1 MNILFVMKH
10 RGNAGST
17 HGVAACMRIGK
28 EQGHRIAIYGSHVFW
43 LPGLDLSTDVEAFDR
58 VIFLYESEIYR
69 STRLQEATLFGKV
82 PRAHRLLFDMDG
94 MYNPLIRIDGYDRN
108 HSSEEEHRD
117 WFAHFDAVGDRVLKP
132 TMHRWDDPKQISV
145 PFYGFDPALVVD
157 PAWAPPKRYDVMHVG
172 HNWWRWRE
180 MSEVFLPA
188 LAHIRDKL
196 GEIAFVG
203 LWWDQRPAEGL
214 AAGPWEAF
222 ESDPEALR
230 RAGIEVRPS
239 VWYDQV
245 IHTMSTAR
253 INIFTQRPLLRH
265 FKHLTLK
272 YFEIF
277 YADTIPL
284 MMLDGDHVA
293 AVYGPAAR
301 ELTLPGRIEDKILDA
316 LARPDYYRGIV
327 EEVRE
332 HLRVHHSY
340 ARRVEE
346 LVAAVH

>member
-1 MNILFVMKH
+1 VNILFVMKH

-17 HGVAACMRIGK
+17 HSIAAYMRVGRPH
-28 EQGHRIAIYGSHVFW
+28 GHRIAIFGSPVFW
-43 LPGLDLSTDVEAFDR
+43 LPGLDLTTDVAAFDR
-58 VIFLYESEIYR
+58 VIFLYESELYR
-69 STRLQEATLFGKV
+69 STRLQEGRLFATTQ
-82 PRAHRLLFDMDG
+82 RAHRLLFDMDG

-108 HSSEEEHRD
+108 HSSEQEHRD
-117 WFAHFDAVGDRVLKP
+117 WFAHFDAVSDRVLKP
-132 TMHRWDDPKQISV
+132 TMMPYDDPKQISV
-145 PFYGFDPALVVD
+145 PFYGFDPAMVVD
-157 PAWAPPKRYDVMHVG
+157 PAWAPKRYDVMYVG

-180 MSEVFLPA
+180 VSQSLLPA
-188 LAHIRDKL
+188 ITAIRDKL

-203 LWWDQRPAEGL
+203 LWWDKRPIEGL

-222 ESDPEALR
+222 DSDPETLH
-230 RAGIEVRPS
+230 RAGIEIKPS

-245 IHTMSTAR
+245 IHTMSSAR

-293 AVYGPAAR
+293 SVYGPAAR
-301 ELTLPGRIEDKILDA
+301 ELTLPGRIEEKILDA
-316 LARPDYYRGIV
+316 LARPDYYRGVV
-327 EEVRE
+327 EEVRRYLSE
-332 HLRVHHSY
+332 HHSFD
-340 ARRVEE
+340 RRVEE
-346 LVAAVH
+346 LIAAVH